1 MNGRWGRFAGGV
13 LLVWCVA
20 ASAQEGAF
28 SYPPALPDA
37 RVHTYKTVDEVVLR
51 LWVFQPEDRADA
63 EARPGAVFFF
73 GGGWRT
79 GSPAQFE
86 RQAKALRDRGMV
98 GIVADYRVSSR
109 HATHPWHA
117 VADAHDALRWVRSHA
132 GELGMDPERIA
143 AGGGSA
149 GGHLAA
155 ATATLAHPEGPDR
168 ELVRP
173 NALLLFN
180 PAVVIAD
187 LEGTQRSE
195 ALAERFERPLR
206 AMSPYHH
213 VAPGHPPTI
222 IVHGAADTVVPLDD
236 ALAYCERVVAAGG
249 DCNPVL
255 YDGAGHGFFNREPY
269 FDSTLQQMLGFLE
282 RLGWLD
288 AVR

>member
-1 MNGRWGRFAGGV
+1 MNARWGRFAGGV
-13 LLVWCVA
+13 LLAWCVA

-28 SYPPALPDA
+28 SYPPTLPDA

-109 HATHPWHA
+109 HGTRPWHA

-132 GELGMDPERIA
+132 GALGVDPERIA

-155 ATATLAHPEGPDR
+155 ATATLAHPEGADR
-168 ELVRP
+168 QLVRP

-180 PAVVIAD
+180 PAVVLAD

-213 VAPGHPPTI
+213 VAAGHPPTF
-222 IVHGAADTVVPLDD
+222 IVHGAADTVVPSDD
-236 ALAYCERVVAAGG
+236 AFAYCERVVAMGG

-255 YDGAGHGFFNREPY
+255 YDGAGHGFFNRKPY